1 MPQEH
6 VVSVDPS
13 KPLSEEPE
21 TGHNRWHEAIEPV
34 VEVDPG
40 DTMVY
45 ETRDAFDGQLNRES
59 TAEDVENLDLSGVHP
74 LTGPVFVKGAEPG
87 DLLEVKLV
95 AVEADP
101 WEQWGYTVE
110 VPGFGFLRDEF
121 PEPYIVHWRL
131 HGNEYAESEQL
142 PGVRIRCNPHPGVLG
157 LAPSAEL
164 RQRATQ
170 REGALAERGGF
181 ALLPDPGGAV
191 PTDEVIAREGLRT
204 IPPRETA
211 GNIDIKQLS
220 PGTTV
225 LLPVYTEGGLVSTGD
240 VHYAQGD
247 CEACGTAIEVRTRV
261 HLRFGI
267 RKGEAERRGIQDL
280 QYFRD
285 DYFTAPELAAPRRF
299 FATTGIGVHKD
310 GTNESEDLSLSAKNA
325 LLNMI
330 EHLETRGFDRQQ
342 AYALC
347 SVAVDLRISQ
357 VVDVPNLLVSALLP
371 LDIFM

>member
-45 ETRDAFDGQLNRES
+45 ETRDAFDGQLNRDS

-164 RQRATQ
+164 RQRAT
-170 REGALAERGGF
+170 A
-181 ALLPDPGGAV
+181 
-191 PTDEVIAREGLRT
+191 ARMRSRIT
-204 IPPRETA
+204 
-211 GNIDIKQLS
+211 S
-220 PGTTV
+220 TV
-225 LLPVYTEGGLVSTGD
+225 
-240 VHYAQGD
+240 
-247 CEACGTAIEVRTRV
+247 
-261 HLRFGI
+261 
-267 RKGEAERRGIQDL
+267 
-280 QYFRD
+280 
-285 DYFTAPELAAPRRF
+285 
-299 FATTGIGVHKD
+299 
-310 GTNESEDLSLSAKNA
+310 
-325 LLNMI
+325 
-330 EHLETRGFDRQQ
+330 
-342 AYALC
+342 
-347 SVAVDLRISQ
+347 
-357 VVDVPNLLVSALLP
+357 
-371 LDIFM
+371 